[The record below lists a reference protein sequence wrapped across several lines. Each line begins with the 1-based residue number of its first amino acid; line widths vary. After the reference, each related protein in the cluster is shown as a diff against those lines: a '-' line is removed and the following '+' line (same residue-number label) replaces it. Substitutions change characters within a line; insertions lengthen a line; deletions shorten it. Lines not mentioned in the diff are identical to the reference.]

1 MRQLKI
7 TQQITNRSGKTM
19 EAYLREVN
27 LLPMV
32 TPDQEVELAKRI
44 KQGDE
49 KALEQL
55 VNANLR
61 FVISVAKQYQ
71 HYGFELEDV
80 INEGNIGLI
89 EAARRFDETRG
100 FKFISYAVWWI
111 RQSILKAISEKTKS
125 IRIPANRL
133 KLASEIAQAAMKIEQ
148 AHERVATEEEIGE
161 MLELNRRDIRVLM
174 ELTQKQG
181 SLDAPISDDGTKYSV
196 GDMLEDKNIPKPETK
211 LIADSLDKEIEAA
224 LSVLDEKEKKIIRLA
239 FGLDGIYPKP
249 IDDIAAHLEISK
261 ERVRQLKIRALKR
274 LRQTKHMNDLKEYL

>member
-32 TPDQEVELAKRI
+32 TPDEEVQLAKRI
-44 KQGDE
+44 REGDQQ
-49 KALEQL
+49 ALERL
-55 VNANLR
+55 VSANLR

-148 AHERVATEEEIGE
+148 AHERVATEEEIGD
-161 MLELNRRDIRVLM
+161 LLDINRRDIRILM
-174 ELTQKQG
+174 ELTMKQG
-181 SLDAPISDDGTKYSV
+181 SLDAPVSVEDSKYSV
-196 GDMLEDKNIPKPETK
+196 GDMLEDKNVPVPETK
-211 LIADSLDKEIEAA
+211 LMADSLDIEIEAA

-249 IDDIAAHLEISK
+249 IEDIAADLEISK